1 MLVTNS
7 LVWENKMFSSSLS
20 QFSNFS
26 LLLSDV
32 ICDDLPSVLYAVGWW
47 QEGHPACKKP
57 KTE

>member
-32 ICDDLPSVLYAVGWW
+32 ICDDLPSVL
-47 QEGHPACKKP
+47 
-57 KTE
+57 